1 MRLSALFTPL
11 VRGNA
16 WISNSHGI
24 SLRALTGISSQSAGL
39 ENNFKGISP
48 RSGLSSIRLGTRNA
62 KLVLPAIAQPP
73 KKTKMIK
80 KTSFCTILIGA
91 AALAG
96 ATAHA
101 NTITP
106 IFTAFTPGVS
116 ITYSANHSSGHLE
129 AGDGF
134 TIFDIG
140 GFTSVLSVPTNW
152 TSSTSLLGG
161 IFGIAPFPSTPDN
174 PTLTN
179 VTFTYTGAHVH
190 QETGF
195 TIYAPFVIGTTGTT
209 TVIDSWTS
217 RDHVISAANQTNPP
231 TEFVPG
237 APHTDEIMVPAVA
250 PTTTN
255 VPDGGSTVGLLG
267 LALVGLAVLRRRIT
281 S

>member
-1 MRLSALFTPL
+1 
-11 VRGNA
+11 
-16 WISNSHGI
+16 
-24 SLRALTGISSQSAGL
+24 
-39 ENNFKGISP
+39 
-48 RSGLSSIRLGTRNA
+48 
-62 KLVLPAIAQPP
+62 
-73 KKTKMIK
+73 MIK

-91 AALAG
+91 AALVG

-106 IFTAFTPGVS
+106 ILTSFSAGVS

-140 GFTSVLSVPTNW
+140 GFTSVLSVPANW
-152 TSSTSLLGG
+152 VPSTSLLGG

-174 PTLTN
+174 PALTN

-190 QETGF
+190 QETGN
-195 TIYAPFVIGTTGTT
+195 TIYTPFVVGTTGTT
-209 TVIDSWTS
+209 LVIDSWTS
-217 RDHVISAANQTNPP
+217 RDHVISGANQTNPP
-231 TEFVPG
+231 TSFVPG
-237 APHTDEIMVPAVA
+237 APHTDEILVPAVA
-250 PTTTN
+250 G

-267 LALVGLAVLRRRIT
+267 LALVGLAALRRRIK